1 MEPGWLCVSAIP
13 NKKKG
18 LMPAPVVPAAAHAV
32 TTTRRPVHGWPGN
45 RGTVR
50 HRSAHLSRALQLRAV
65 RHRALHAGWLLHLC
79 RTMRRRRTRVHS
91 WLVIHRWFVLR
102 HQLVIHCGFMLHYRA
117 VLHGRPGRCRRTMH
131 SSRAVVRDTLP
142 PRVMP
147 HRVLRRTTYAVNVPR
162 VMPMPAI
169 PVRRPP
175 AGHPAARRKRRKGK
189 YCSPAGCVPVHRL
202 AIGISENRKTIRIIT
217 RIRPR
222 HGGTPPRT
230 THAHRCT
237 RVHRI
242 IIYRARTEAQRN
254 TERHGHICHF
264 SIHCHKI
271 VDSLYIPGA
280 PPTSFC
286 LKPASILVFF
296 LLPVVYLPGNFK
308 LFPPFDVV
316 LLDATPK
323 LCKIAHRINFNIT

>member
-50 HRSAHLSRALQLRAV
+50 HRTAHLSRALQLRAV

-102 HQLVIHCGFMLHYRA
+102 HRLVIHCGFMLHYRA
-117 VLHGRPGRCRRTMH
+117 VVHGRPGRCRRTMH

-175 AGHPAARRKRRKGK
+175 AGHTTPRRECMKAENRH
-189 YCSPAGCVPVHRL
+189 AGRSIPIHRL
-202 AIGISENRKTIRIIT
+202 PIRIPEYRKTIHIIPRII
-217 RIRPR
+217 PR
-222 HGGTPPRT
+222 H
-230 THAHRCT
+230 
-237 RVHRI
+237 
-242 IIYRARTEAQRN
+242 
-254 TERHGHICHF
+254 
-264 SIHCHKI
+264 
-271 VDSLYIPGA
+271 
-280 PPTSFC
+280 
-286 LKPASILVFF
+286 
-296 LLPVVYLPGNFK
+296 
-308 LFPPFDVV
+308 
-316 LLDATPK
+316 
-323 LCKIAHRINFNIT
+323 